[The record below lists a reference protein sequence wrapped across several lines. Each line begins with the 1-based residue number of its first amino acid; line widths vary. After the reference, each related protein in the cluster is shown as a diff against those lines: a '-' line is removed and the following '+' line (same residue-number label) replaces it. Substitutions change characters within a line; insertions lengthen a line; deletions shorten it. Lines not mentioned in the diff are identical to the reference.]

1 VYCTN
6 WTIKTYTDYINEPK
20 HLVNPV
26 RDLKMFDLALFEFF
40 SKTPWFVIPI
50 AYAPFELFCIYNS
63 IGTIQH
69 SIMWFTIGMLFWT
82 FAEYVLHRFLFHG
95 EEYWMPY
102 IMKNNFMYAF
112 HFNIHGIHH
121 AFPMDK
127 YRLVFPPT
135 IGYIVLYY
143 MFYLPITKN
152 LAPETAFPLL
162 FGFVVGY

>member
-1 VYCTN
+1 MDIKLDKDLGEKLNFDYSKGIIWQVYNTN

-26 RDLKMFDLALFEFF
+26 RDLKMFDSAFLEAG

-63 IGTIQH
+63 IGTIQN

-82 FAEYVLHRFLFHG
+82 FAEYILHRFVFHG

-102 IMKNNFMYAF
+102 I
-112 HFNIHGIHH
+112 
-121 AFPMDK
+121 
-127 YRLVFPPT
+127 L
-135 IGYIVLYY
+135 
-143 MFYLPITKN
+143 
-152 LAPETAFPLL
+152 
-162 FGFVVGY
+162 

>member
-1 VYCTN
+1 LDIKLDKDLGEKLNFDYSKGIIWQVYNTN

-26 RDLKMFDLALFEFF
+26 RDLKMFDWAWAEAI
-40 SKTPWFVIPI
+40 SKTPWYVIPI

-82 FAEYVLHRFLFHG
+82 FAEYVLHRFVFHG

-102 IMKNNFMYAF
+102 I
-112 HFNIHGIHH
+112 
-121 AFPMDK
+121 
-127 YRLVFPPT
+127 L
-135 IGYIVLYY
+135 
-143 MFYLPITKN
+143 
-152 LAPETAFPLL
+152 
-162 FGFVVGY
+162 